1 MGVSYSDD
9 VQDAEEAV
17 DTVSGVH
24 LLHHTV
30 LAVLKTH
37 RGKTEYVI
45 IN

>member
-1 MGVSYSDD
+1 MSYGDD